1 MVPLQPNYNAGNKK
15 NRVLAKQQ
23 TGTKRI
29 GYIIGIGIGT
39 IIVTAFIFSQV
50 LFPLFLG
57 STPKVEVPS
66 VTGMPLMQA
75 KKILQEEKLHVIVQD
90 SLFSDVAAAEVVLEQ
105 SPLAGEK
112 LRQDGTVY
120 LVISKGSATV
130 TLPSLIGKPFQEAF
144 IVLKNL
150 DLHCSVVDS
159 TYSDIY
165 PVNTVIRSIPSAGEK
180 TLKKSTV
187 KLILSKGTEPV
198 SDTLN
203 YNLPIYY

>member
-1 MVPLQPNYNAGNKK
+1 MQPNYNAGNKK
-15 NRVLAKQQ
+15 NSVLAKQQ

-120 LVISKGSATV
+120 LVISKGSSTV

-144 IVLKNL
+144 IVLRNL

>member
-1 MVPLQPNYNAGNKK
+1 MVSD
-15 NRVLAKQQ
+15 
-23 TGTKRI
+23 
-29 GYIIGIGIGT
+29 GT

-120 LVISKGSATV
+120 LVISKGSAT
-130 TLPSLIGKPFQEAF
+130 
-144 IVLKNL
+144 
-150 DLHCSVVDS
+150 
-159 TYSDIY
+159 
-165 PVNTVIRSIPSAGEK
+165 
-180 TLKKSTV
+180 
-187 KLILSKGTEPV
+187 
-198 SDTLN
+198 
-203 YNLPIYY
+203 

>member
-15 NRVLAKQQ
+15 NSVLAKQQ

-57 STPKVEVPS
+57 RTPKVEVPS

-120 LVISKGSATV
+120 LVISKGSSTV

-198 SDTLN
+198 PDTLN

>member
-1 MVPLQPNYNAGNKK
+1 MVPLQPNYNAGNKNYSVHTK
-15 NRVLAKQQ
+15 KQ

-29 GYIIGIGIGT
+29 GYIIGIGIGI
-39 IIVTAFIFSQV
+39 IIVTAFIFSQM
-50 LFPLFLG
+50 LFPLILG
-57 STPKVEVPS
+57 RTPKVEVPS
-66 VTGMPLMQA
+66 VTGMPLIQA
-75 KKILQEEKLHVIVQD
+75 KKLLQEEKLHVIVQD
-90 SLFSDVAAAEVVLEQ
+90 SLFSDVAAPEVVLEQ

-120 LVISKGSATV
+120 LVISKGSSTV

-165 PVNTVIRSIPSAGEK
+165 PVNTVIRSIPSTGEK

-187 KLILSKGTEPV
+187 KLILSKGSEPV
-198 SDTLN
+198 PDTLN